1 MPIISRKYQ
10 HEHDFQAVMSYL
22 RETYSETKSLNNW
35 LPPRFENTIIEM
47 KNSVQLW
54 EENYS
59 GEKRPRILAVVTP
72 EINFRYFIQIHPDYC
87 SLEEDIL
94 QWIEE
99 YSVLQR
105 AKQGGSQKLS
115 VIALEGNSTRET
127 SLRKRDFERGN
138 VYGILRIRDLEAHIP
153 NYQVPDGFK
162 IRSVNPET
170 DLEDLAKAIRV
181 VFGHGESFIK
191 RVLEETSH
199 TSFYHKDL
207 ALVMVDREGALAS
220 FCTFRLDQPSGVAE
234 LEPMGTLPEYRG
246 IGLAKALLCEGFRR
260 LGEYNPK
267 LLYIDGAANTPAANR
282 LYEATGFTKRYNYY
296 FWHKMI

>member
-1 MPIISRKYQ
+1 
-10 HEHDFQAVMSYL
+10 MSYL

-35 LPPRFENTIIEM
+35 LPPRFENSIIEM
-47 KNSVQLW
+47 KDSVHLW
-54 EENYS
+54 EEIS
-59 GEKRPRILAVVTP
+59 GEDKRQKILALATP
-72 EINFRYFIQIHPDYC
+72 EIKFRYFIQVHPKYY

-94 QWIEE
+94 RWIEK
-99 YSVLQR
+99 YSLLQKADQR
-105 AKQGGSQKLS
+105 ESQKLS

-127 SLRKRDFERGN
+127 TLQKLGFERGN
-138 VYGILRIRDLEAHIP
+138 IYGILRIRDLEAPIP
-153 NYQVPDGFK
+153 NYQVPDGFN

-181 VFGHGESFIK
+181 VFGHGESFTK
-191 RVLEETSH
+191 EVLAEISH

-207 ALVMVDREGALAS
+207 DLVMVDREGSLAS
-220 FCTFRLDQPSGVAE
+220 FCTFRLDQPSGIAE

-260 LGEYNPK
+260 LREHDPK

-282 LYEATGFTKRYNYY
+282 LYEATGFTRRHNYY
-296 FWHKMI
+296 FWHKMV

>member
-10 HEHDFQAVMSYL
+10 HENDFQAVMSYL
-22 RETYSETKSLNNW
+22 RETYSETKNLNNW

-105 AKQGGSQKLS
+105 AKQGGNQKLS

-127 SLRKRDFERGN
+127 SLRKRGFERGN

-207 ALVMVDREGALAS
+207 DLVMVDREGALAS